1 MGGPAGQLPG
11 ALWRHYYNRKYGA
24 GTLRFPTRKRT
35 SPKITRGFNTPK
47 HIRQLCPRP
56 EKFEEFR
63 FKGHYNISVP
73 GAPICL
79 GPALDYVIF
88 AIYFSNIGLVSTR
101 WFKYDRDWCRQIY
114 TQIVPVIFESPCIIV
129 MSSNLRISKAWRV
142 LTRILCTLICSYHK
156 WGSWWYYED
165 KDSKCWIWNR
175 STVTALST
183 FASYRPGY
191 TTVSPVLTGTAES
204 WWRWQ
209 TGMITQ
215 QFNEIFF
222 LRYKRLQYN
231 TD

>member
-1 MGGPAGQLPG
+1 MVLVHSDFPHAKELLRKLPAVLTPPNIFASSVLGRKSLKNFGLKVTTIFLSPG
-11 ALWRHYYNRKYGA
+11 HPYVSDRL
-24 GTLRFPTRKRT
+24 LIMLFSQSISRT
-35 SPKITRGFNTPK
+35 S
-47 HIRQLCPRP
+47 
-56 EKFEEFR
+56 
-63 FKGHYNISVP
+63 V
-73 GAPICL
+73 
-79 GPALDYVIF
+79 
-88 AIYFSNIGLVSTR
+88 LVSTR

-114 TQIVPVIFESPCIIV
+114 TQIVPIIFESPCIIV